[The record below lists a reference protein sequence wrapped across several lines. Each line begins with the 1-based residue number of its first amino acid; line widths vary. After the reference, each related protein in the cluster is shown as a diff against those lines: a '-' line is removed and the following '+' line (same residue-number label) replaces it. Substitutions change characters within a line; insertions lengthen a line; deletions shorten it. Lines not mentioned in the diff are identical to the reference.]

1 MKKNAI
7 VTYILSLVC
16 ISVTSIAL
24 DRAMVTAD
32 VGWIL
37 LASLAAIL
45 SLLTIMLTFS
55 TWKSK

>member
-1 MKKNAI
+1 MKKKVI
-7 VTYILSLVC
+7 VPYILSLVC
-16 ISVTSIAL
+16 ISVTCIAL

-45 SLLTIMLTFS
+45 ALLSIMLTFS

>member
-16 ISVTSIAL
+16 ISVTSMAL

-32 VGWIL
+32 VGWIF

>member
-1 MKKNAI
+1 MKKKVI
-7 VTYILSLVC
+7 VPYILSLVC

-55 TWKSK
+55 KK

>member
-55 TWKSK
+55 KK

>member
-1 MKKNAI
+1 MKKKVI
-7 VTYILSLVC
+7 VPYILSLVC